1 MRTHT
6 PVHTRPSTHARA
18 QAGAPAQAS
27 IEATLAQLV
36 ADGLDVVR
44 LKVRQTHTRARERTH
59 THTHTHTHKHTHTG
73 THVHTHART
82 RTLTRAHAPTPALPQ
97 GGDPAVFGRLGSEL
111 AALRAAGVGEVHVVP
126 GVSALSAAPLAAGFP
141 LTAAAA
147 DIAR

>member
-1 MRTHT
+1 MFTHM
-6 PVHTRPSTHARA
+6 HA
-18 QAGAPAQAS
+18 
-27 IEATLAQLV
+27 
-36 ADGLDVVR
+36 
-44 LKVRQTHTRARERTH
+44 
-59 THTHTHTHKHTHTG
+59 
-73 THVHTHART
+73 HAHS
-82 RTLTRAHAPTPALPQ
+82 HAPTHPRLRCRK